1 MKLTDGQRKGI
12 ILVAFGLEPNTNAI
26 DGMMEKKLIEFY
38 EPANRHVLSEMGQRY
53 FKRELKKMHGM
64 GIDTVIG
71 SQHGSWFP
79 FDNWAP
85 KDAFT

>member
-1 MKLTDGQRKGI
+1 
-12 ILVAFGLEPNTNAI
+12 
-26 DGMMEKKLIEFY
+26 
-38 EPANRHVLSEMGQRY
+38 MGQRY